1 MSAGLCSR
9 AIACLSLCLSALVA
23 APVLAQQELEEIVVT
38 ARLRSEA
45 YATAPAAIKAFTAGE
60 IQAAGIDRVHDF
72 VPLTPNM
79 TVGQTQHP
87 GNTFTTTRGVA
98 QARHRYVPGPAAG

>member
-1 MSAGLCSR
+1 MSIRRCSR
-9 AIACLSLCLSALVA
+9 AVARISLCLAPLIA

-45 YATAPAAIKAFTAGE
+45 YEKTPAAIKAFTAGE

-72 VPLTPNM
+72 VQLTPNM
-79 TVGQTQHP
+79 TVVQTQNP
-87 GNTFTTTRGVA
+87 GNTFITIRGISGA
-98 QARHRYVPGPAAG
+98 